1 MDTSSDET
9 NTRSNPLIISPTAA
23 RRLHLI
29 MTDRQKDFPTGGTGF
44 NFAGLRPEQPLTN
57 GDGGYIDDGFVMECN
72 AVISGEAS
80 PGDLKDCVTQQQGAE
95 CRNYLHDCVAYA
107 HVLDRL
113 GVQSGDLV
121 EISNPER
128 PSISPRVSRIW
139 TAEDTCVITG
149 DVAISPF
156 LGYNVGIA
164 YHLAP
169 FFKLRDTELS
179 KEMFKVN
186 ISKFAQRTMSQEDS
200 AMAEICNPSTGSVA
214 VQLATSLGLK
224 AIREPNASGDFLPEV
239 EDEGGD
245 AEHGQS
251 TQGVQEPEEETAA
264 QCIENYFG
272 GAIQIVSLGDVIAI
286 PVPPTSIK
294 DPGLVISA
302 INASLHTED
311 DANYVG
317 AQRVLYFKVTSLKP
331 SSPLI
336 LAVDSG
342 HTTINLEGLTSSGYP
357 VGGFGYVFG
366 RRERSCLGWSAEA
379 SWMNPGCVTL
389 PYIGRLLPLWE
400 KIASIVSCTIHP
412 SSSNIRMR
420 TSILLHG
427 PHGAGK
433 RVAAKAASAA
443 LGIHFLSI
451 SCEDIRPEGLPDDKV
466 VEALDAVMSI
476 ASQYKPVILFLR
488 DINVLAQPGAPTAE
502 SQAARIGAALFRCI
516 VKGLGDGVASGD
528 NGLLTFDEEP
538 SFPSRIFIIGT
549 VSDID
554 SVDPGIRRCFTHE
567 LEADAP
573 ESQERR
579 LLLESFF
586 GKIRQNIED
595 DTLDEIVQHTA
606 GLMPLEL
613 KNVAAEACASATLAL
628 HENDMSTMVASH
640 STAEPKGNDTRV
652 TIPSFTRSC
661 VDSAIVS
668 VRQKTATDIGAP
680 KIPNVQWND
689 VGGLEDVK
697 LGILD
702 TGTYTS
708 CAQCIS

>member
-1 MDTSSDET
+1 MDSSSEEI
-9 NTRSNPLIISPTAA
+9 NNRSSPLIISPAAA

-29 MTDRQKDFPTGGTGF
+29 MGDRQQDFPLGGTAFGL
-44 NFAGLRPEQPLTN
+44 AGLSQEQPLMN
-57 GDGGYIDDGFVMECN
+57 GETKETEEIGFSMMECN
-72 AVISGEAS
+72 AMILGEACS
-80 PGDLKDCVTQQQGAE
+80 ADLKDSVTQGAE
-95 CRNYLHDCVAYA
+95 CRSYLHDCVAYA

-139 TAEDTCVITG
+139 TAADDCIIKG

-156 LGYNVGIA
+156 LGYNIGIA

-169 FFKLRDTELS
+169 FFKLKEKELS
-179 KEMFKVN
+179 KEIFKVN
-186 ISKFAQRTMSQEDS
+186 ISKFVERNTSQEEV
-200 AMAEICNPSTGSVA
+200 AMAQICNPSTGSVR

-224 AIREPNASGDFLPEV
+224 AIREPDASGDFLPEV
-239 EDEGGD
+239 EDDGG
-245 AEHGQS
+245 EHGQS

-272 GAIQIVSLGDVIAI
+272 GRIQIVSLGDVIAI
-286 PVPPTSIK
+286 PVPSTSIK
-294 DPGLVISA
+294 DPGLVIST
-302 INASLHTED
+302 INSPLTIEGD
-311 DANYVG
+311 LSDANAASVG
-317 AQRVLYFKVTSLKP
+317 SQRVLYFKVTSLKP

-336 LAVDSG
+336 LAVDSEQ
-342 HTTINLEGLTSSGYP
+342 TTINLEGVTNSGYP
-357 VGGFGYVFG
+357 VGGLGYMFG
-366 RRERSCLGWSAEA
+366 RKERSCLGWCAHA
-379 SWMNPGCVTL
+379 SWMNPGSVTL

-400 KIASIVSCTIHP
+400 KIASIVSCTMHP
-412 SSSNIRMR
+412 SSLNIRMR

-433 RVAAKAASAA
+433 RVAARAASAA

-466 VEALDAVMSI
+466 VEALEAVMSI

-502 SQAARIGAALFRCI
+502 SQAARVGAALFRCI
-516 VKGLGDGVASGD
+516 LKGLGDGD
-528 NGLLTFDEEP
+528 NGSQPLEDEP

-549 VSDID
+549 ASDID

-579 LLLESFF
+579 LLLESYF
-586 GKIRQNIED
+586 GEIRQQIEE
-595 DTLDEIVQHTA
+595 DTLDDIVQHTA

-628 HENDMSTMVASH
+628 HQDDMAEMMAPH
-640 STAEPKGNDTRV
+640 SAAKPNEDDRHIDSSNIKLP
-652 TIPSFTRSC
+652 PFTRSC

-702 TGTYTS
+702 TGT
-708 CAQCIS
+708 CER